1 MSISEGM
8 FSGYW
13 LYVLHAIYGVALLWA
28 VRSAPW
34 RVIAANKGLQHL
46 FLGAAALLAMM
57 WSMRAGISPGL
68 SVHFLGV
75 TALTLILGWDLAI
88 ISASFVLLAMMLIG
102 KESWDSWSV
111 NGVCL
116 VVIPALLTAFIQR
129 QVSKRL
135 PKNFFIYLFLCGF
148 LGAAVVVAVSGL
160 LMAVLLWF
168 QGVYSWGK
176 IVHEYVSYLPLIM
189 FPEALMNGILMTG
202 IMVFYPD
209 WIRTFDAK
217 AYIDDQ

>member
-8 FSGYW
+8 FTGSW
-13 LYVLHAIYGVALLWA
+13 LYVLHVIYLVALLLA

-34 RVIAANKGLQHL
+34 RVIVANKGLQHL
-46 FLGAAALLAMM
+46 FLGAAAVLAMM

-88 ISASFVLLAMMLIG
+88 LSASFVLLAMILMG

-168 QGVYSWGK
+168 QGIYGWGK